1 VEWTSSYAYGADEAG
16 WKNPDPKYDNTE
28 EPYGFTGKEEDT
40 DVGLHY
46 FGARYY
52 SAYLGRWISP
62 DPPVVHGSAAGAN
75 YFQYAANAPYIAI
88 DPDGNW
94 VNVLIGA
101 IVGSIVGSA
110 NEIIKR
116 GGIRSIADAGW
127 VILAGI
133 RGGGIGAAAGSGNAW
148 LAAAASTADQQVQ
161 MMYDSGGDMSI
172 LTQAEFHKQSAVVF
186 GSSVAASYAGQGIGR
201 LKGGMVFNAAASYGV
216 GVGTAAT
223 NQMVLTGRGLRGE
236 DWERFLK
243 DQAISSTVSFGGSL
257 VGEEIRTG
265 LSGGGGGSEF
275 VAENEQP
282 SDGVYQG
289 PTEWSGSPQELQ
301 DLARRGGIQ
310 VHEMNSVLLGVAEN
324 DKPAY
329 LFYETGN
336 TIKKQSVGEVM
347 DFAWRLSRPSSDS
360 PREVG
365 VLFTV
370 NNNTLEARVF
380 LGRPGWGSVSM
391 PSHEVFEQSD
401 IYSYWGKPIA
411 QGHTHP
417 YGRGESVRMEAE
429 GVLGSRTVTVTQQR
443 AISEGDAVINRAWQ
457 SWARRNNSNFYSFV
471 KTVDPYGRLL
481 HY

>member
-1 VEWTSSYAYGADEAG
+1 
-16 WKNPDPKYDNTE
+16 
-28 EPYGFTGKEEDT
+28 
-40 DVGLHY
+40 
-46 FGARYY
+46 
-52 SAYLGRWISP
+52 
-62 DPPVVHGSAAGAN
+62 VVHGSAAGAN

-161 MMYDSGGDMSI
+161 MMYDSGGDVSI
-172 LTQAEFHKQSAVVF
+172 LAQAEFHKQSAVVF

-201 LKGGMVFNAAASYGV
+201 LKGGMVFNAVASYGV

-265 LSGGGGGSEF
+265 LSGGGGG
-275 VAENEQP
+275 
-282 SDGVYQG
+282 
-289 PTEWSGSPQELQ
+289 EL
-301 DLARRGGIQ
+301 RGCEGI
-310 VHEMNSVLLGVAEN
+310 
-324 DKPAY
+324 
-329 LFYETGN
+329 T
-336 TIKKQSVGEVM
+336 
-347 DFAWRLSRPSSDS
+347 
-360 PREVG
+360 
-365 VLFTV
+365 
-370 NNNTLEARVF
+370 
-380 LGRPGWGSVSM
+380 
-391 PSHEVFEQSD
+391 
-401 IYSYWGKPIA
+401 
-411 QGHTHP
+411 
-417 YGRGESVRMEAE
+417 
-429 GVLGSRTVTVTQQR
+429 
-443 AISEGDAVINRAWQ
+443 
-457 SWARRNNSNFYSFV
+457 
-471 KTVDPYGRLL
+471 
-481 HY
+481 

>member
-1 VEWTSSYAYGADEAG
+1 VSFLYSVQLAG
-16 WKNPDPKYDNTE
+16 LRTE
-28 EPYGFTGKEEDT
+28 KFTGKEEDT

-75 YFQYAANAPYIAI
+75 HFQYAANAPYIAI

-201 LKGGMVFNAAASYGV
+201 LKGGMAFNAAASYAV
-216 GVGTAAT
+216 GVGTAAA

-265 LSGGGGGSEF
+265 LSGGAGDERSQTYRRDIPGGEYREVSNRDDIYNIRIDDS
-275 VAENEQP
+275 VYVKRPQSPTDNHPVQVRDYD
-282 SDGVYQG
+282 SGVKLRQ
-289 PTEWSGSPQELQ
+289 LAD
-301 DLARRGGIQ
+301 DLSAIETTRMHPERKNQQ
-310 VHEMNSVLLGVAEN
+310 VREIHLGVVA
-324 DKPAY
+324 DS
-329 LFYETGN
+329 TG
-336 TIKKQSVGEVM
+336 
-347 DFAWRLSRPSSDS
+347 R
-360 PREVG
+360 
-365 VLFTV
+365 
-370 NNNTLEARVF
+370 NTLVIEE
-380 LGRPGWGSVSM
+380 GRWIDV
-391 PSHEVFEQSD
+391 
-401 IYSYWGKPIA
+401 GKDVPASREMFDKLIRSGA
-411 QGHTHP
+411 TPVLTIHTHP
-417 YGRGESVRMEAE
+417 
-429 GVLGSRTVTVTQQR
+429 
-443 AISEGDAVINRAWQ
+443 N
-457 SWARRNNSNFYSFV
+457 
-471 KTVDPYGRLL
+471 KVDPSINDAQAAYALDLGKTPQDTSAYERSCFENGSPLPKINSSRHFIMFGQGKNRKL
-481 HY
+481 YEYSGNPF